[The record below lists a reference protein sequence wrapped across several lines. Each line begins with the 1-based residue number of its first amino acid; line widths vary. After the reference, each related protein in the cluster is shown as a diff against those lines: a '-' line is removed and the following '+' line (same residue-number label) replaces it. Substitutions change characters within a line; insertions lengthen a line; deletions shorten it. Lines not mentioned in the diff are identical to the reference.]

1 MSNIINGF
9 QVDITSS
16 ELDVHIDK
24 QIAHHQT
31 QVGKWEERV
40 GKLQAVVAARGEV
53 HDSITRGGGLHP
65 RHGDEYDVEQAEMH
79 VGMHKQR
86 AHYLGFLQTH
96 LIADVVYRLGEEDLI
111 RLEFVG
117 DFEER
122 GALVGGCFPQLGR
135 V

>member
-9 QVDITSS
+9 QVDIASS

-24 QIAHHQT
+24 QIAHHQA

-40 GKLQAVVAARGEV
+40 GKLQAVATARGEV
-53 HDSITRGGGLHP
+53 RDSITHGGLP
-65 RHGDEYDVEQAEMH
+65 QFNGDKHEIEQAEAH

-86 AHYLGFLQTH
+86 AKYLGFLQTH
-96 LIADVVYRLGEEDLI
+96 LIVDVVYRLGEDDLI

-117 DFEER
+117 DFEENA
-122 GALVGGCFPQLGR
+122 ALDCVPRIGR
-135 V
+135 Y